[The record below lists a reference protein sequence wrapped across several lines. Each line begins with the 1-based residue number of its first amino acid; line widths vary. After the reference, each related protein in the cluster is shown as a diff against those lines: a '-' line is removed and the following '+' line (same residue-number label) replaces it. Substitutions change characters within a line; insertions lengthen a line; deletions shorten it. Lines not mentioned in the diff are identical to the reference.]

1 MRKAAAATVILALL
15 VLAVSCNPAA
25 EVPDEAPGS
34 QAHAGSYSFTVSK
47 AAALNSR
54 QQEFTSDPSELMDDF
69 AMVATGPVYSNED
82 LTEPVTT
89 EYGTTGRWRF
99 CAFQIHWDE
108 TFYAENGTEVTVIA
122 SISGL
127 GPGSRDFPSKAL
139 MSSWGNP
146 GISGVDGNLFSNIS
160 TTGERYVASGSIE
173 DDKIWAVDREEGVWA
188 ASDPSNVYDRVQSS
202 IFRCS
207 FTVDKATVL
216 DATVNASGNGHAVHD
231 ELFLDDKYVMV
242 ATGPLYADSAGT
254 VEITQQSGTGRWN
267 YVATA
272 GGQGF
277 DLCEPGSGRTFYKDA
292 ATCVTVIYA
301 IYKGSSNGSLPSKDL
316 MSSWGNPGAS
326 GVDGSLFRALFGSD
340 AAVVW
345 SGSDIDWQY
354 AWYIDAAEGVWR
366 DSGTTRQSTG
376 NRVQSAIF

>member
-25 EVPDEAPGS
+25 EVPPDEAPGS
-34 QAHAGSYSFTVSK
+34 HAGSYSFTVSK

-69 AMVATGPVYSNED
+69 AMVATGPVYHDEDFNE
-82 LTEPVTT
+82 LITT

-99 CAFQIHWDE
+99 SAFQIHWDE

-122 SISGL
+122 SISDL

-146 GISGVDGNLFSNIS
+146 GTSGVDGNLFSNIS

-173 DDKIWAVDREEGVWA
+173 DDKIWVVDREEGVWA

-216 DATVNASGNGHAVHD
+216 DATVNASGNGHAVHE
-231 ELFLDDKYVMV
+231 ELFLDDKFVMV

-326 GVDGSLFRALFGSD
+326 GVDASLFRALFGSD